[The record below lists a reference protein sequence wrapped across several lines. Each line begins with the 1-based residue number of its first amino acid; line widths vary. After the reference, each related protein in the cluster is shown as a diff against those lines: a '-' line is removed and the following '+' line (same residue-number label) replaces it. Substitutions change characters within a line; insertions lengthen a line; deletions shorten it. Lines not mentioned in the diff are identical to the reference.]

1 MKMYFVFF
9 VLYASLL
16 AQDVIDISVK
26 GVSDEKNDG
35 TQRDRLEA
43 IMDAKRQACEK
54 AGMKIESK
62 TTVENF
68 EIIND
73 LIESKAETVL
83 LPGFQIIDIG
93 YVQDGTYQV
102 VLTGK
107 IKVLKEDEAISA
119 KELRYAK
126 SLKDRGK
133 YAQCEQILKKYINS
147 DGKDVPEALKEEAFY
162 LYIKWGFSFNPDE
175 DFNKFAAFFPQS
187 RHLSKLE
194 NFIRF
199 AVNPVYDHSK
209 TYSPTSEQWLDKEFI
224 YKKNTFTKQINVVR
238 DTIVF
243 KDFKQQDQSLLL
255 TYTLFSSKDE
265 KPVTGYELKLDYY
278 DGNLKLVKDESIQ
291 PVELVE
297 IDHRFK
303 IFKPG
308 SSETFQ
314 HSSSGKW
321 FNHFKLK
328 NYQISGNVPRGA
340 GPFKQKLQFT
350 VYQRSF

>member
-1 MKMYFVFF
+1 MKTFLVM
-9 VLYASLL
+9 LILCANLW

-35 TQRDRLEA
+35 TQQDRLEA
-43 IMDAKRQACEK
+43 ITDAKRQACEK

-68 EIIND
+68 KIIQD

-107 IKVLKEDEAISA
+107 IKVLKEDEDISA

-133 YAQCEQILKKYINS
+133 YSQCEQILKKYMDS
-147 DGKDVPEALKEEAFY
+147 KDKDVPEELREEAFY
-162 LYIKWGFSFNPDE
+162 YYIKWGFSFNLDE
-175 DFNKFAAFFPQS
+175 DYNKFASFFPQS
-187 RHLSKLE
+187 KYLAKLE
-194 NFIRF
+194 KFVRF
-199 AVNPVYDHSK
+199 AANPLYTHSK
-209 TYSPTSEQWLDKEFI
+209 IYNPNSNQWIDKEYT
-224 YKKNTFTKQINVVR
+224 YKKTTFSKQINVVR

-243 KDFKQQDQSLLL
+243 KDFRQRDQSLLL
-255 TYTLFSSKDE
+255 TYTLYRSKGK
-265 KPVTGYELKLDYY
+265 KPTTGYELTLQYY
-278 DGNLKLVKDESIQ
+278 DGNLKLAGPDMITPDK
-291 PVELVE
+291 LVE
-297 IDHRFK
+297 VDQRFK
-303 IFKPG
+303 IFKAGG
-308 SSETFQ
+308 SKTFQ
-314 HSSSGKW
+314 HSSSGKR

-328 NYQISGNVPRGA
+328 NYQISGDVPDSKQ
-340 GPFKQKLQFT
+340 PFTQKIQFT